1 MSSPNQL
8 DQLRGRDILKEG
20 LSTPRSFLMNS
31 RTSFG
36 LIASLTLG
44 GAAPAVAQTP
54 DAAATPAKPEAAAP
68 AGAAAGYS
76 PELVAK
82 GDALFHGSGNCYAC
96 HGSKAEGL
104 VGPNLTDAEWIHSKG
119 SYDEIV
125 VQINQGVP
133 KEKAKSGIPMP
144 PKGGATL
151 SDDDVKAIAAY
162 VHSLG
167 RK

>member
-1 MSSPNQL
+1 
-8 DQLRGRDILKEG
+8 
-20 LSTPRSFLMNS
+20 MNA
-31 RTSFG
+31 RTSIGF
-36 LIASLTLG
+36 IASLAIAS
-44 GAAPAVAQTP
+44 AAPAVAQTS
-54 DAAATPAKPEAAAP
+54 DAAATPAKPDAAAP
-68 AGAAAGYS
+68 PGGAAPYS

-96 HGSKAEGL
+96 HGNKAEGL

-119 SYDEIV
+119 SYEEIV
-125 VQINQGVP
+125 AQINHGVP
-133 KEKAKSGIPMP
+133 KEEAKSGIAMP

-167 RK
+167 HK

>member
-1 MSSPNQL
+1 MQARTPIGL
-8 DQLRGRDILKEG
+8 LVLLTVIGAGQLRAQD
-20 LSTPRSFLMNS
+20 SSATATPK
-31 RTSFG
+31 
-36 LIASLTLG
+36 
-44 GAAPAVAQTP
+44 PAQA
-54 DAAATPAKPEAAAP
+54 PAKPSG
-68 AGAAAGYS
+68 GATSVS

-96 HGSKAEGL
+96 HGSKGEGL

-125 VQINQGVP
+125 AQINHGVP
-133 KEKAKSGIPMP
+133 KEESKSGIVMP

-162 VHSLG
+162 VYSLSH
-167 RK
+167 K

>member
-1 MSSPNQL
+1 MQAGTP
-8 DQLRGRDILKEG
+8 IG
-20 LSTPRSFLMNS
+20 LLVLVTV
-31 RTSFG
+31 
-36 LIASLTLG
+36 
-44 GAAPAVAQTP
+44 AAPLRAQST
-54 DAAATPAKPEAAAP
+54 DAAATPKQGQAEAKPSGDATQV
-68 AGAAAGYS
+68 S

-96 HGSKAEGL
+96 HGSKGEGL

-125 VQINQGVP
+125 AQINHGVP
-133 KEKAKSGIPMP
+133 KEESKSGIVMP

-162 VHSLG
+162 VYSLSH
-167 RK
+167 K

>member
-1 MSSPNQL
+1 MKA
-8 DQLRGRDILKEG
+8 RTIG
-20 LSTPRSFLMNS
+20 FLAWLAIVS
-31 RTSFG
+31 G
-36 LIASLTLG
+36 
-44 GAAPAVAQTP
+44 APAAAQTS
-54 DAAATPAKPEAAAP
+54 DAAASPAKPDAAAP
-68 AGAAAGYS
+68 AGGAAAYS

-96 HGSKAEGL
+96 HGQKAEGL

-125 VQINQGVP
+125 AQINKGVP
-133 KEKAKSGIPMP
+133 KEESKSGIAMP

-167 RK
+167 PK

>member
-1 MSSPNQL
+1 M
-8 DQLRGRDILKEG
+8 KA
-20 LSTPRSFLMNS
+20 RSIVF
-31 RTSFG
+31 F
-36 LIASLTLG
+36 ASLAIA
-44 GAAPAVAQTP
+44 GAAPATAQTSDAAANPAKP
-54 DAAATPAKPEAAAP
+54 DAAAPGG
-68 AGAAAGYS
+68 GAAAYS

-96 HGSKAEGL
+96 HGQNAEGL

-119 SYDEIV
+119 GYDEIV
-125 VQINQGVP
+125 TQINTGVP
-133 KEKAKSGIPMP
+133 KEESKSGIPMP

-167 RK
+167 HK